1 MDKKSLFLVSFVAA
15 VPGVYLAILMI
26 QAFLDHFGNMDGIFL
41 KLLAGGTLV
50 VSALMAV
57 LPVGI
62 FLFVSKAKEAP
73 SKEKDEQ
80 AAESDEAVDVLEEQA
95 DPEEIAEVEEI
106 GELGADSDMGIS
118 TGEMELTEEGSG
130 DDIFAEGEGD
140 EFDEFDTDLNQEKK
154 S

>member
-15 VPGVYLAILMI
+15 VPGVYLAILMG
-26 QAFLDHFGNMDGIFL
+26 QAFLVNIGNMDGIFL

-106 GELGADSDMGIS
+106 GE
-118 TGEMELTEEGSG
+118 MELTEKGSS

-140 EFDEFDTDLNQEKK
+140 EFDEFDTDLNQEQK

>member
-15 VPGVYLAILMI
+15 VPGVYLAILMG
-26 QAFLDHFGNMDGIFL
+26 QAFLVNFVNMNGIFL

-80 AAESDEAVDVLEEQA
+80 AAESYEAVDVLEEQA
-95 DPEEIAEVEEI
+95 DPEEVEEI

-118 TGEMELTEEGSG
+118 TGEMELTEEGSS
-130 DDIFAEGEGD
+130 DDIFAEGEGE
-140 EFDEFDTDLNQEKK
+140 EFDEFDTDLNQEQK